1 MSFERWVECKASH
14 PFTFMLLWYSLDL
27 FKFSL
32 SSSFQVFQSS
42 SDFGVEGLQPIE
54 RARGRHHFYIRRYYI
69 VNILFHNGMWRK
81 YNFWKVLFVFSP
93 GNIRPK
99 SMTMRKIISTTRE
112 EEEDKDQILWRPG
125 GKFWPLEEGIAN
137 ACTYISE
144 TFFLHFYCQIAR
156 DHRSSLASASSV
168 DIELS
173 LLQPEWRRHWR
184 LLSFSKVFE
193 L

>member
-1 MSFERWVECKASH
+1 MIVATQKKYNKMIWRSWPPGSTGLRGGLRPSIHVQG
-14 PFTFMLLWYSLDL
+14 LLEIGWYPIYNFHSLDL

-32 SSSFQVFQSS
+32 SSSFEVFQSS

-69 VNILFHNGMWRK
+69 VNILFHNGMWLK

-112 EEEDKDQILWRPG
+112 EEEEKDQILWRPG
-125 GKFWPLEEGIAN
+125 GKFWPLEEGVAN

-144 TFFLHFYCQIAR
+144 TFL
-156 DHRSSLASASSV
+156 
-168 DIELS
+168 
-173 LLQPEWRRHWR
+173 
-184 LLSFSKVFE
+184 K
-193 L
+193 

>member
-1 MSFERWVECKASH
+1 MIVATQKKNNKMIWRSWPPGSTGLRGGLRSTIHVQGLLEIGKCKI
-14 PFTFMLLWYSLDL
+14 FNFLSLDL

-81 YNFWKVLFVFSP
+81 YNFWKVLFVFAP

-99 SMTMRKIISTTRE
+99 SMTMRKIIQQEKKKKT
-112 EEEDKDQILWRPG
+112 
-125 GKFWPLEEGIAN
+125 KFCEGQAG
-137 ACTYISE
+137 
-144 TFFLHFYCQIAR
+144 
-156 DHRSSLASASSV
+156 
-168 DIELS
+168 
-173 LLQPEWRRHWR
+173 
-184 LLSFSKVFE
+184 SFG